1 MIRANRQGL
10 LRTVGNRVLPDLF
23 ALYRKISP
31 VRERVKIGEFNDRVE
46 REHLVRYRFAQAY
59 CRDKTV
65 ADIACGTG
73 YGSEILR
80 EVARSVDGYDK
91 EDLCQNFILDLETD
105 CWERAYDVIVSF
117 ETIEH
122 LADCD
127 IFLENLWKTA
137 GTVVISSPVGEFM
150 GYNPHH
156 KQVWTLDEFEQRL
169 ERWFTCEY
177 FFQQGESIQPRTEK
191 DKVRFIIAVCKPRR
205 ISARSTVE

>member
-1 MIRANRQGL
+1 VIRANRQGL

-137 GTVVISSPVGEFM
+137 GTVVISSPVGEFLTTSRS
-150 GYNPHH
+150 GPSTNSNSAWSAGSRVSTFSSKGNRSNHGLKKTRSDSSLRSVSPGA
-156 KQVWTLDEFEQRL
+156 FR
-169 ERWFTCEY
+169 
-177 FFQQGESIQPRTEK
+177 QG
-191 DKVRFIIAVCKPRR
+191 
-205 ISARSTVE
+205 ARSNNE